1 LRSAIAGVLP
11 SGVNVQLVNDRL
23 LGTLFTR
30 ALLLDQPLNVK
41 LIDETV
47 DAVLAA
53 FGVKKKP
60 RRTAKSAATTSTKR
74 GTKHRRNGD
83 G

>member
-1 LRSAIAGVLP
+1 LRPAIAGVLP
-11 SGVNVQLVNDRL
+11 SGANVQLMNDML

-30 ALLLDQPLNVK
+30 ALLPDQPLNVK

-47 DAVLAA
+47 DAVLAV

-74 GTKHRRNGD
+74 GARNRRNGD
-83 G
+83 